1 MLFMITLVAA
11 LPGGEVPRV
20 QEGQFSSTTA
30 THETRTQL
38 SDTPE
43 STAGI
48 MAGRGSRV
56 PEYLS
61 LIRYGWGCAAPGVQY
76 HCYSTTAAAAGE
88 RSVATVRTRTPRPI
102 SCCNW
107 TETSVVHG
115 ARSSWKNRT
124 LYAHRYAQLRTAAA
138 VLSMKR

>member
-61 LIRYGWGCAAPGVQY
+61 HSLWVGVRRTK
-76 HCYSTTAAAAGE
+76 STVPLLPLLLLLLLEKEALQRFERERHARSAAATGLKH
-88 RSVATVRTRTPRPI
+88 RWCTVRGAVGRIEHYMPI
-102 SCCNW
+102 DMPSC
-107 TETSVVHG
+107 
-115 ARSSWKNRT
+115 ALLR
-124 LYAHRYAQLRTAAA
+124 RYYQ
-138 VLSMKR
+138 